1 MENKINYLF
10 SSVDKK
16 NGFTEKQAL
25 CLKNDI
31 KNNSTITFIT
41 SDFNSYEKNDEFINM
56 ILVFFKK
63 IDIEFK
69 KIYTIDN
76 RTNIPS
82 LKTIIADSDVIYIT
96 GGNPQR
102 QIENINK
109 FNLKK
114 LLNNYNKIIIGV
126 SAGAIN
132 QANKIT
138 YWDNEIITYEGLNL
152 VNIHIYPHL
161 DINNIDNLKEILLV
175 SKYQRIYALPDNSFI
190 RIQNDNIEIYGD
202 YYVLG

>member
-1 MENKINYLF
+1 MKNKINYLF

-76 RTNIPS
+76 RTNISS

-114 LLNNYNKIIIGV
+114 LLNNHNKIIIGV

-138 YWDNEIITYEGLNL
+138 YWDNEIKTYKGLNL

-175 SKYQRIYALPDNSFI
+175 SKYQKIYALPDNSFI
-190 RIQNDNIEIYGD
+190 RIQNDNIETYGD

>member
-1 MENKINYLF
+1 MEVLKVSTKSNPN
-10 SSVDKK
+10 SVA
-16 NGFTEKQAL
+16 GAL
-25 CLKNDI
+25 AAVI
-31 KNNSTITFIT
+31 K
-41 SDFNSYEKNDEFINM
+41 EKNVVEIQA
-56 ILVFFKK
+56 V
-63 IDIEFK
+63 
-69 KIYTIDN
+69 
-76 RTNIPS
+76 
-82 LKTIIADSDVIYIT
+82 
-96 GGNPQR
+96 G
-102 QIENINK
+102 
-109 FNLKK
+109 
-114 LLNNYNKIIIGV
+114 
-126 SAGAIN
+126 AGAIN